1 MSTLTPFNLT
11 IVLPPNRQYYVSYFY
26 PYEYNGGYT
35 NNCKYRSNVTT
46 ALEEGWHT
54 ADIYNEFWKDNPT
67 RGEPIVGNIYK
78 VPFTFE
84 YDVILNRLACTYFV
98 FSWYED
104 NELKYFV
111 YAMNRENALGGNTS
125 YGHGELVAPD
135 IVTDEDGSLLVYIGF
150 LTNYASEVYAP
161 GRKIYNHVLG
171 VDEALIQAS
180 QTDKCIYEGTSFR
193 DTYYNNFPY
202 EVLVNGY
209 HIYRCPDGIIYG
221 NYNLRDGYNEGYKI
235 PELVGAIVKE
245 QFGLLNWNPFTDDKG
260 TSKDYVVIYR
270 FKFTRTGDSDPNRT
284 IFRVIK
290 LSSAGAPGEGI
301 SIWGDLWIDAETK
314 ELKIQSHVF
323 TPYLRVLKQLPDNAL
338 YSWHELALT
347 FDSSTYVKGIYF
359 DGEYIDIVEIAGRSA
374 YSQFT
379 SQKVESYPKCMSSYL
394 QSPNEIATFN
404 LIMSQDK
411 SMLVDYIGV
420 HRNTELEPYVMMD
433 NYFDYY
439 DPILPDIPE
448 PEPEPDPE
456 EPTIINKNIYLV
468 CYKGATSIFD
478 KLIRIIKTNLTSK
491 EFPPPPIDPRLR
503 HLVGRLPPPL
513 KGTFIPPLAQPE
525 HILNA
530 LPKNY
535 PTHVSPRPIEVLL
548 SKILNS
554 DYTHVGLWIV
564 PENTPIPKEI
574 TYYACREDA
583 GVMEYTEAYTDVDLY
598 KINMPTV
605 KPCHV
610 KKFFE
615 KTQYK
620 HGSMIGDMGYRH
632 LMHEHSMS
640 SVEWVAAA
648 LNLAF
653 PCKYTINKLI
663 DFANL
668 EE

>member
-1 MSTLTPFNLT
+1 MSTNTPFNLT

-26 PYEYNGGYT
+26 PYEYYGNSIDT
-35 NNCKYRSNVTT
+35 CKYKSNVTT

-54 ADIYNEFWKDNPT
+54 ADVYNEFWKDNPT
-67 RGEPIVGNIYK
+67 RGEPITGNTYR
-78 VPFTFE
+78 VPFIFDYNTQFL
-84 YDVILNRLACTYFV
+84 YKACTYFI
-98 FSWYED
+98 FSYYE
-104 NELKYFV
+104 NEELHSFV
-111 YAMNRENALGGNTS
+111 YAINENGAHTGGI
-125 YGHGELVAPD
+125 YVQDEIRQYLK
-135 IVTDEDGSLLVYIGF
+135 TDTDGSLLVYVGF
-150 LTNYASEVYAP
+150 VTDYATQTFAP
-161 GRKIYNHVLG
+161 GRKLYNYTLG
-171 VDEALIQAS
+171 INDILVRSAS
-180 QTDKCIYEGTSFR
+180 VDKCANVGAIGWR
-193 DTYYNNFPY
+193 GDLNNFP
-202 EVLVNGY
+202 EEMLVNGY
-209 HIYRCPDGIIYG
+209 YIFTSTEGIIDGEYQ
-221 NYNLRDGYNEGYKI
+221 LVDGYNTGTQV
-235 PELVGAIVKE
+235 PEFTNAILKPG
-245 QFGLLNWNPFTDDKG
+245 FTLNWKPFSTHYHEDPNLD
-260 TSKDYVVIYR
+260 SVYVFR
-270 FKFTRTGDSDPNRT
+270 FKFTETNGKNRIYRIIHFDVTGRTDGGLDSD
-284 IFRVIK
+284 
-290 LSSAGAPGEGI
+290 
-301 SIWGDLWIDAETK
+301 GDIWIDPETK
-314 ELKIQSHVF
+314 ELKIWSWVVN
-323 TPYLRVLKQLPDNAL
+323 PAIRVLKQLPDNTL
-338 YSWHELALT
+338 SEWHELVIPHEIYGNLKS
-347 FDSSTYVKGIYF
+347 FYF
-359 DGEYIDIVEIAGRSA
+359 DGEYFDLVEICGRTLPASFSVNSIPGFSDVSGYLNRVA
-374 YSQFT
+374 QDASKILDYAAVHVYS
-379 SQKVESYPKCMSSYL
+379 ESK
-394 QSPNEIATFN
+394 
-404 LIMSQDK
+404 
-411 SMLVDYIGV
+411 
-420 HRNTELEPYVMMD
+420 PYVMKE

-439 DPILPDIPE
+439 EPILPDVPE
-448 PEPEPDPE
+448 PEPEP
-456 EPTIINKNIYLV
+456 EPIGVINKNIYLV

-525 HILNA
+525 HILNV

-554 DYTHVGLWIV
+554 DYTHVGLWVV
-564 PENTPIPKEI
+564 PENIPIPKEI

-610 KKFFE
+610 EKFFE

-620 HGSMIGDMGYRH
+620 RGSMIGDMGYRH

>member
-1 MSTLTPFNLT
+1 MSNRTPFNLT

-26 PYEYNGGYT
+26 PYEFYGNSIDT
-35 NNCKYRSNVTT
+35 CKYKSNVTT

-54 ADIYNEFWKDNPT
+54 ADVYNEFWKDNPT
-67 RGEPIVGNIYK
+67 RGEPITGNTYR
-78 VPFTFE
+78 VPFIFDYGTQFRF
-84 YDVILNRLACTYFV
+84 NACTYFV
-98 FSWYED
+98 FSWYEGE
-104 NELKYFV
+104 ELKYFV
-111 YAMNRENALGGNTS
+111 YAINENGAHTGGT
-125 YGHGELVAPD
+125 YVQDEIRPFLK
-135 IVTDEDGSLLVYIGF
+135 TDTDGSLLVYVGF
-150 LTNYASEVYAP
+150 VTDYATQTFAP
-161 GRKIYNHVLG
+161 GRKIYNHTLGLNDVL
-171 VDEALIQAS
+171 IRSAS
-180 QTDKCIYEGTSFR
+180 VDKCANVGYIEIGA
-193 DTYYNNFPY
+193 YNNFP
-202 EVLVNGY
+202 EEMLVNGY
-209 HIYRCPDGIIYG
+209 YIFTSTDGVIDGEYQ
-221 NYNLRDGYNEGYKI
+221 LVDGYNIGTKV
-235 PELVGAIVKE
+235 PEFTNAILKRG
-245 QFGLLNWNPFTDDKG
+245 FTLNWVPSSTHYHEDPNDTLNCAFVFK
-260 TSKDYVVIYR
+260 
-270 FKFTRTGDSDPNRT
+270 FKFTETNDENRIYRIIHFHVTGRVDGGLDSD
-284 IFRVIK
+284 
-290 LSSAGAPGEGI
+290 
-301 SIWGDLWIDAETK
+301 GDLWIDPETK
-314 ELKIQSHVF
+314 ELKIWSWVID
-323 TPYLRVLKQLPDNAL
+323 PSIRVLKQLPADAL
-338 YSWHELALT
+338 STWHELVIPSAGGDDLKD
-347 FDSSTYVKGIYF
+347 FYF
-359 DGEYIDIVEIAGRSA
+359 DGEYFDLVEICGRTLPGSFRLDTIPGFSDITGELDRVA
-374 YSQFT
+374 QDAAKILDYAAVHVYSKT
-379 SQKVESYPKCMSSYL
+379 K
-394 QSPNEIATFN
+394 
-404 LIMSQDK
+404 
-411 SMLVDYIGV
+411 
-420 HRNTELEPYVMMD
+420 PYVMKN

-439 DPILPDIPE
+439 EPILPDVPE
-448 PEPEPDPE
+448 PEPE
-456 EPTIINKNIYLV
+456 EPTGVINKNIYLV

-513 KGTFIPPLAQPE
+513 KGTFIPPLAKPE

-535 PTHVSPRPIEVLL
+535 PVHASPRPIEVLL

-564 PENTPIPKEI
+564 PANTPIPEEI

-610 KKFFE
+610 EKFFE
-615 KTQYK
+615 KTRYM

>member
-1 MSTLTPFNLT
+1 MSTTTPFNLT

-26 PYEYNGGYT
+26 PYAYHGNSINT
-35 NNCKYRSNVTT
+35 CKYRSNVTT

-67 RGEPIVGNIYK
+67 RGEPITGNIYK
-78 VPFTFE
+78 VPFIFD
-84 YDVILNRLACTYFV
+84 YNVQFKFGACTYFV
-98 FSWYED
+98 FSWYEG

-111 YAMNRENALGGNTS
+111 YVMNENGAHTGGT
-125 YGHGELVAPD
+125 YVQDEIRQYLK
-135 IVTDEDGSLLVYIGF
+135 TDTDGSLLVYVGF
-150 LTNYASEVYAP
+150 VTDYATQIFAP
-161 GRKIYNHVLG
+161 GRKIYNYTLGLNDVL
-171 VDEALIQAS
+171 IRSAS
-180 QTDKCIYEGTSFR
+180 VDKCYNVGNIGWRGE
-193 DTYYNNFPY
+193 YNNFP
-202 EVLVNGY
+202 EEMLVNGY
-209 HIYRCPDGIIYG
+209 YIFTSTEGIIDGEYQ
-221 NYNLRDGYNEGYKI
+221 LVDGYNVGTKV
-235 PELVGAIVKE
+235 PEFTNAILKPG
-245 QFGLLNWNPFTDDKG
+245 FTLNWVPSSTHYHEDPNDKLNCA
-260 TSKDYVVIYR
+260 YVFK
-270 FKFTRTGDSDPNRT
+270 FKFTETNGENRIYRVMHFHITGRVDGGLDSD
-284 IFRVIK
+284 
-290 LSSAGAPGEGI
+290 
-301 SIWGDLWIDAETK
+301 GDLWIDPETK
-314 ELKIQSHVF
+314 ELKIWSWVLD
-323 TPYLRVLKQLPDNAL
+323 PAIRVLKQLPDNTL
-338 YSWHELALT
+338 SEWHELVIPWE
-347 FDSSTYVKGIYF
+347 TYDNLKGFYF
-359 DGEYIDIVEIAGRSA
+359 DGEYFDLVEICGRTLPGSFRGNTIPGFSDISGYLNRVTQDA
-374 YSQFT
+374 SKILDYAAVHVYSK
-379 SQKVESYPKCMSSYL
+379 SKPY
-394 QSPNEIATFN
+394 
-404 LIMSQDK
+404 IMK
-411 SMLVDYIGV
+411 
-420 HRNTELEPYVMMD
+420 E

-439 DPILPDIPE
+439 DPILPDVPE
-448 PEPEPDPE
+448 PEPEK
-456 EPTIINKNIYLV
+456 PTGVINKNIYLV

-513 KGTFIPPLAQPE
+513 KGTFIPPLAKPE

-548 SKILNS
+548 SRILNS
-554 DYTHVGLWIV
+554 DYTHVGLWVV
-564 PENTPIPKEI
+564 PENMPVPEEI

-610 KKFFE
+610 EKFFE
-615 KTQYK
+615 KTRYK
-620 HGSMIGDMGYRH
+620 RGSMIGDMGYRH

>member
-1 MSTLTPFNLT
+1 MSNTSPFNLT

-26 PYEYNGGYT
+26 PYEFH
-35 NNCKYRSNVTT
+35 NNSIDQCKYRSNVTT
-46 ALEEGWHT
+46 VLEEDWHT

-67 RGEPIVGNIYK
+67 RGEPLRSNIYK
-78 VPFTFE
+78 VPFTFNS
-84 YDVILNRLACTYFV
+84 DALFSFKACTYFV
-98 FSWYED
+98 FSYYE
-104 NELKYFV
+104 NEELKYFV
-111 YAMNRENALGGNTS
+111 YVMNDNGAHTGSFGYSDT
-125 YGHGELVAPD
+125 D
-135 IVTDEDGSLLVYIGF
+135 IETYLKTDTDGSLLVYVGF
-150 LTNYASEVYAP
+150 ITDYGTQVYAP
-161 GRKIYNHVLG
+161 GRKIGNYTLGINDVLLRSAT
-171 VDEALIQAS
+171 V
-180 QTDKCIYEGTSFR
+180 DKCAYIGNTSQAGK
-193 DTYYNNFPY
+193 YNRFPD

-209 HIYRCPDGIIYG
+209 YIFTSTDGVIDGEYK
-221 NYNLRDGYNEGYKI
+221 LVDGYNIGTKV
-235 PELVGAIVKE
+235 PELTTGVLKQG
-245 QFGLLNWNPFTDDKG
+245 FTLPWYPYANHNYLDTYDE
-260 TSKDYVVIYR
+260 SAFAYIYR
-270 FKFTRTGDSDPNRT
+270 FKFTRTNDSDPNRT
-284 IFRVIK
+284 QYRIIHFGSMTNID
-290 LSSAGAPGEGI
+290 GAINDG
-301 SIWGDLWIDAETK
+301 GDLWIDSETK
-314 ELKIQSHVF
+314 ELKIWSWTVD
-323 TPYLRVLKQLPDNAL
+323 PALRVLKQLPNDAL
-338 YSWHELALT
+338 YAWHELVIPWE
-347 FDSSTYVKGIYF
+347 TYGNLKGFYF
-359 DGEYIDIVEIAGRSA
+359 DGEYFDLVEICGKIVSASFRENTIPGFSDIEGRLG
-374 YSQFT
+374 YVV
-379 SQKVESYPKCMSSYL
+379 K
-394 QSPNEIATFN
+394 
-404 LIMSQDK
+404 DK
-411 SMLVDYIGV
+411 SKILDYAAV
-420 HRNTELEPYVMMD
+420 HLYSEYRPYVMKD

-439 DPILPDIPE
+439 EPVLPDIPE
-448 PEPEPDPE
+448 PEEPE
-456 EPTIINKNIYLV
+456 EPTDVINKNIYLV

-513 KGTFIPPLAQPE
+513 KGTFIPPLVQPE
-525 HILNA
+525 HILNV

-554 DYTHVGLWIV
+554 DYTHVGLWVVPANTPV
-564 PENTPIPKEI
+564 PEEI

-598 KINMPTV
+598 KINMLTV
-605 KPCHV
+605 KPNHV

-632 LMHEHSMS
+632 LMHEGSMS

>member
-1 MSTLTPFNLT
+1 MSTITPFNLT

-26 PYEYNGGYT
+26 PYEYYVNSIGA
-35 NNCKYRSNVTT
+35 CKYRSNVTT

-54 ADIYNEFWKDNPT
+54 ADVYNEFWKNNPT
-67 RGEPIVGNIYK
+67 RGEPITGNIYK

-84 YDVILNRLACTYFV
+84 YDVILNGLACTYFI
-98 FSWYED
+98 FSWYEG

-111 YAMNRENALGGNTS
+111 YAMNKNNALGGNFS
-125 YGHGELVAPD
+125 YGHGELLAPN
-135 IVTDEDGSLLVYIGF
+135 ILTDEDGNILVYIGF
-150 LTNYASEVYAP
+150 LTDYASYVYAP
-161 GRKIYNHVLG
+161 GRKIYNHILG

-180 QTDKCIYEGTSFR
+180 QTDKCIYVGSSYR

-209 HIYRCPDGIIYG
+209 HIFHCPDGIIYG
-221 NYNLRDGYNEGYKI
+221 NYNLEDGYNEGYKV

-245 QFGLLNWNPFTDDKG
+245 QFGNLDWSPHTDDHG
-260 TSKDYVVIYR
+260 TSKDYIIIYR
-270 FKFTRTGDSDPNRT
+270 FKFTRTGDTDPNRT

-290 LSSAGAPGEGI
+290 FDVGGSPDDGINIYGE
-301 SIWGDLWIDAETK
+301 LWIDSETK

-323 TPYLRVLKQLPDNAL
+323 TPYLRILKQLPDDAL

-347 FDSSTYVKGIYF
+347 FDDSTYVKGIYF
-359 DGEYIDIVEIAGRSA
+359 DGEYFDIVEIAGRSA
-374 YSQFT
+374 YSHFFPQH
-379 SQKVESYPKCMSSYL
+379 VESYPRVMG
-394 QSPNEIATFN
+394 N
-404 LIMSQDK
+404 LSHPDTIKNFDRIMSKDK
-411 SMLVDYIGV
+411 TMLVDYIGI
-420 HRNTELEPYVMMD
+420 HRNTELEPYVMKD

-439 DPILPDIPE
+439 EPILPDVPE
-448 PEPEPDPE
+448 PEPE
-456 EPTIINKNIYLV
+456 EPTGVINKNIYLV

-525 HILNA
+525 HILNV

-554 DYTHVGLWIV
+554 DYTHVGLWVV

-598 KINMPTV
+598 KIKMPTV
-605 KPCHV
+605 KPYHV
-610 KKFFE
+610 EKFFE

-620 HGSMIGDMGYRH
+620 RGSMIGDMGYRH